1 MLVFAF
7 LIPLQNLFCLR
18 SSIKLSTQ
26 CFITRWDTLKLV
38 KNTQLRV
45 VFSTLFSVFYLVMK
59 HCVSSLIYYFQ
70 VILKL
75 EFLRSYSTLAMTK
88 LNGKSGKKGKKGPC
102 VHKKK
107 FPKAHLF
114 TTCCSIKNCKSGL
127 LCTVSNF
134 TYCPRHRKVIVNRN
148 KRHRQEENAPKL
160 YSKTDR
166 LAYFTRSISSCLYVI
181 YAHKS

>member
-1 MLVFAF
+1 
-7 LIPLQNLFCLR
+7 
-18 SSIKLSTQ
+18 
-26 CFITRWDTLKLV
+26 
-38 KNTQLRV
+38 
-45 VFSTLFSVFYLVMK
+45 MK
-59 HCVSSLIYYFQ
+59 HLEVGQKYSATRRIFNSLLGVLSGDETLRLVPDILLPGYIKAWISTIVFNTSNDKVEWEERKEEEKVTCVYKQ
-70 VILKL
+70 
-75 EFLRSYSTLAMTK
+75 
-88 LNGKSGKKGKKGPC
+88 N
-102 VHKKK
+102 